1 MNTSVWRIGQMLNS
15 AQSTFVGLL
24 RIWSIP
30 LVLLLS
36 LASGYT
42 TYYGLSYFITN
53 WIALIITVAVQSI
66 IVICSLE
73 LAGCHWRANL
83 ARILT
88 VSLTLIVAL
97 FVSVSFSYFKFYELS
112 QQDNTLLTRYRTLDQ
127 NLNDYLDRVT
137 KLKSTLMA
145 RQQKRT
151 EAAAR
156 EATQAYLGT
165 LQGIRDER
173 KNRVG
178 KGSVWSH
185 YNELQLAEENRL
197 HQMEAGFVELDQR
210 ITAARSALQKFS
222 FELKDPAVYGE
233 LIAQVQQV
241 QSKADNTASV
251 HGATPVTAPVW
262 GSHAEFTRGITPSFA
277 MWEDLSLFALACAA
291 MVDFFTLV
299 LSYRLEFSAPGPL
312 TEEEQVLAFRGLR
325 QFSEFAINR
334 NDELEFVF
342 EKTELE
348 RAKRYPDWNRMFT
361 VAFLLN
367 RGFLRKV
374 SDRSVEFAPNL
385 YPIMTEC
392 LRKEPPQTGANDGF
406 DDSTVRQ
413 FIERKAHERR
423 V

>member
-1 MNTSVWRIGQMLNS
+1 MNTSVWRIGQILNS

-42 TYYGLSYFITN
+42 TYYGLSYFITD
-53 WIALIITVAVQSI
+53 WIALVITVAVQSV

-83 ARILT
+83 PRFLT
-88 VSLTLIVAL
+88 VVLTLIVAL

-112 QQDNTLLTRYRTLDQ
+112 QQDSTLLTRYRALDQ
-127 NLNDYLDRVT
+127 NLSDYLDKVN

-145 RQQKRT
+145 RQQKRS
-151 EAAAR
+151 EAAAK

-173 KNRVG
+173 KKQVG
-178 KGSVWSH
+178 KGPVWSH
-185 YNELQLAEENRL
+185 YNELQITEENRL
-197 HQMEAGFVELDQR
+197 HQMETSFGELDQR
-210 ITAARSALQKFS
+210 IAAARATVQKFS
-222 FELKDPAVYGE
+222 SELKDPVVYAE
-233 LIAQVQQV
+233 LMEQTRLV
-241 QSKADNTASV
+241 QSKADNLASAQ
-251 HGATPVTAPVW
+251 GATPVPAPVW
-262 GSHAEFTRGITPSFA
+262 GSHAEFVRGITPSFA

-312 TEEEQVLAFRGLR
+312 TEEEQLLAFQGLR
-325 QFSEFAINR
+325 QFSEFAINK

-374 SDRSVEFAPNL
+374 SERSAEFAPNL
-385 YPIMTEC
+385 YPILAEC
-392 LRKEPPQTGANDGF
+392 MRKEPQSGPNEGVG
-406 DDSTVRQ
+406 DSNVRQ

-423 V
+423 A